1 MSQKV
6 FSKDAEPTNVE
17 QIDILSNIDS
27 SKSVSVIGGF
37 AGLTYTESIMSDTI
51 KVNVSFI
58 DSGDSL
64 EDKSITE
71 ALPLVGQEQVKLKFS
86 DNNEKIQWYDESTSQ
101 KIVNLFKENDG
112 IICLFSLGAVIRLL
126 APHIKDKKTDPA
138 VIVIDDNAN
147 FVISVLSGHLGGAN
161 ELSNEIAEKMGATSV
176 ITTAADVNKTIAVD
190 LVGKEFGWKIH
201 DDSNVTR
208 ISAFMVNKEQI
219 GVFQNAGQKEWWKG
233 KMPENITF
241 FSNIEDLKNS
251 DSKGYLIITNDE
263 IKDEDVLKN
272 SVVYRVPDLVIG
284 IGLHWDT
291 PKETILNGVNE
302 TLEKF
307 GLKQNKIARFVSIK
321 KDKDVIGLIE
331 LGKEMDI
338 PVEYIDREELATIS
352 APNPSKTVQAFEGT
366 ASVSEAAAIKSSQG
380 ELIVEKQKFPPN
392 LTVAIARIMK

>member
-1 MSQKV
+1 MKKIAV
-6 FSKDAEPTNVE
+6 LAITKNGIE
-17 QIDILSNIDS
+17 
-27 SKSVSVIGGF
+27 IGLKLKGYFPDFEIF
-37 AGLTYTESIMSDTI
+37 API
-51 KVNVSFI
+51 
-58 DSGDSL
+58 
-64 EDKSITE
+64 
-71 ALPLVGQEQVKLKFS
+71 KFS
-86 DNNEKIQWYDESTSQ
+86 DNNDKKFQWYDESTSQ

-263 IKDEDVLKN
+263 IKDRRCVKKFC
-272 SVVYRVPDLVIG
+272 RV
-284 IGLHWDT
+284 
-291 PKETILNGVNE
+291 
-302 TLEKF
+302 
-307 GLKQNKIARFVSIK
+307 
-321 KDKDVIGLIE
+321 
-331 LGKEMDI
+331 
-338 PVEYIDREELATIS
+338 
-352 APNPSKTVQAFEGT
+352 
-366 ASVSEAAAIKSSQG
+366 
-380 ELIVEKQKFPPN
+380 
-392 LTVAIARIMK
+392 